1 MPTILLFSNS
11 QTDSMHTIKKIA
23 HQIKA
28 THSKRMEIQQVSSS
42 KINQILKGIAK
53 GLIDS
58 GKEIMKA
65 NEKDLAKMDQKNPLY
80 DRLLLNEARI
90 SAIAVSIKKVIA
102 LADPTNIVLAK
113 RKLSN
118 GIELEKITTPL
129 GVVAA
134 IFESRPNV
142 VADIATLCLKS
153 RNACILKGSKD
164 ADHTNRAIV
173 KIIHQALKK
182 NNLSAELVYLLPPDR
197 EVVNE
202 LFIAT
207 KYIDVIIPRG
217 SNSLIEFVR
226 KNSQVPVI
234 ETGAGV
240 CHTYVHK
247 SADID
252 MAVKI
257 VVNAKTQ
264 RPSVCNALDT
274 ILVDSNIAN
283 KFLAALRPE
292 FEKKSVSIYADAPY
306 SKPLKGYSLLH
317 KASKEDYFREFLSM
331 SCAIKQVKG
340 IDEALDH
347 IAKHGTRHSEAII
360 SEDKKAA
367 DKFMQLVD
375 AAAVYHNAST
385 RFTDGEE
392 FGLGAEVGIS
402 TQKLHARGPFALE
415 KLVTEKWLLRGK
427 GQIR

>member
-1 MPTILLFSNS
+1 
-11 QTDSMHTIKKIA
+11 MHSTKKIA
-23 HQIKA
+23 QQQI
-28 THSKRMEIQQVSSS
+28 SSS
-42 KINQILKGIAK
+42 KINQILKNISK
-53 GLIDS
+53 ELIDS
-58 GKEIMKA
+58 AKDIIKA
-65 NEKDLAKMDQKNPLY
+65 NEKDLAKMDQTSPLY
-80 DRLLLNEARI
+80 DRLLLNESRI
-90 SAIAVSIKKVIA
+90 AAIAGSIKKVIA

-113 RKLSN
+113 RKLAN

-142 VADIATLCLKS
+142 VADIATLCIKS

-173 KIIHQALKK
+173 KIIHQVLKK
-182 NNLSAELVYLLPPDR
+182 NNLSAALVYLLPPDR

-202 LFIAT
+202 LFTAT

-247 SADID
+247 SADIP

-274 ILVDSNIAN
+274 ILVDTGIAK
-283 KFLAALRPE
+283 KFIEFLRAD
-292 FEKKSVSIYADAPY
+292 FEKKGVHIYADVPSY
-306 SKPLKGYSLLH
+306 SVLKGYAFLH
-317 KASKEDYFREFLSM
+317 KASKDDYFREFLSM
-331 SCAIKQVKG
+331 SCAIKQVNG

-347 IAKHGTRHSEAII
+347 IATHGTRHSEAII

-415 KLVTEKWLLRGK
+415 KLVTEKWLLRGE
-427 GQIR
+427 GQVR